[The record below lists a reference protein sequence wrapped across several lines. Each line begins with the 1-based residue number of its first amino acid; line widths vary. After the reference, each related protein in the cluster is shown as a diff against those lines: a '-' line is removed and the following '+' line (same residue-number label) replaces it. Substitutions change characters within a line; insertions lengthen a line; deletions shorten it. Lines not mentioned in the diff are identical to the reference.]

1 MMAVRQ
7 TVFHYVR
14 VSLALLLCISA
25 QANVNGSKALRLY
38 FTSRSAC
45 CVLCIRQVE
54 EKYKHSRGTMIMR
67 HGLLRV
73 WQAWRVRNGWNSR
86 KRKPK
91 NMHAWFALY
100 LESFRAL
107 LPASW
112 GDLALVS
119 GRVLI
124 F

>member
-73 WQAWRVRNGWNSR
+73 WQAWRVGKNTAVVEPRSGILARGGKERKGRNYASKGC
-86 KRKPK
+86 
-91 NMHAWFALY
+91 F
-100 LESFRAL
+100 L
-107 LPASW
+107 L
-112 GDLALVS
+112 LVS
-119 GRVLI
+119 P
-124 F
+124 